1 MQMVVLLFR
10 KNQLYDN
17 PLDPAAFARYAAWMA
32 IALKDQPVAAYQIWN
47 EPSNFDFRAQY
58 GGSWNGRGYAP
69 WVENYSELTRQAAA
83 AIRAADPHAVI
94 IANLEGPALA
104 YALKQYPQDFRNLD
118 GIALHPY
125 TFRGPAE
132 SVPWGGAIVDVRD
145 GVASADSDHSLASY
159 LRIAAVDHPEAYL
172 GRPFA
177 PWVTEYGFPTC
188 DSAQAKSMYAC
199 VTPEVQAAY
208 HVRGLILGLTQSVK
222 LWTVYEFADEGDNS
236 AADGDNFG
244 LVASAKQNFAPK
256 PAFFALQR
264 VATILGPDW
273 RAIPQPPARL
283 EIATNDAGRT
293 IFTAL
298 HRSPAS
304 TTEGPQAF
312 WFATPSSYVAFLWR
326 AGSYDTDTVDSR
338 VELRSS
344 LALHSSNSIRVIDL
358 VSGAM
363 LKPQVT
369 IEQGAVRVDH
379 LPLGS
384 RPLVLEFPINRRPS
398 APASAN

>member
-1 MQMVVLLFR
+1 
-10 KNQLYDN
+10 
-17 PLDPAAFARYAAWMA
+17 MA
-32 IALKDQPVAAYQIWN
+32 SALKDQRVAAYQIWN

-69 WVENYSELTRQAAA
+69 WVENYSELTRQAAN

-104 YALKQYPQDFRNLD
+104 YALKQYPQDFHNLD

-159 LRIAAVDHPEAYL
+159 LRIATVDHPEAYL
-172 GRPFA
+172 GRPLA

-188 DSAQAKSMYAC
+188 DSALAKSELAKSLYAC

-208 HVRGLILGLTQSVK
+208 HVRGLILGLAQSVK
-222 LWTVYEFADEGDNS
+222 LWTVYEFADEGDNP
-236 AADGDNFG
+236 AVDGDNFG
-244 LVASAKQNFAPK
+244 LVANAKHNFAPK

-283 EIATNDAGRT
+283 EVATNDAGRT

-298 HRSPAS
+298 DRSPAS
-304 TTEGPQAF
+304 TTEGPQAL

-326 AGSYDTDTVDSR
+326 AGPYDTHTVDSR
-338 VELRSS
+338 IELPSS

-358 VSGAM
+358 VSGAI
-363 LKPQVT
+363 LKPQVM

-384 RPLVLEFPINRRPS
+384 RPLALVLPRNQQQHADR
-398 APASAN
+398 SAN